1 MNSSYETMLFDWI
14 GKNLVIRTYLLTI
27 STDQAGTLR
36 NCHSLLEGYQM
47 RCRATRR
54 TSGPCCAFIARFF
67 DRDPARG
74 RRVAEKDALSH
85 ATLGM
90 EVDRLV
96 DSTDAGERRGG
107 WTVEPHWRAVKQ
119 DLAGGLRKNGGMVC
133 RWRRWLVH
141 EASGDPH
148 HHHTLQR
155 SATRHPRLHC
165 RCIDCRP
172 NANRSRCREAVRQ
185 PR

>member
-1 MNSSYETMLFDWI
+1 MLFDWI

-27 STDQAGTLR
+27 STGQAGTLR

-54 TSGPCCAFIARFF
+54 TFGPCCAFIARFF
-67 DRDPARG
+67 DRDPART

-85 ATLGM
+85 ATLGI
-90 EVDRLV
+90 EVDRLAG
-96 DSTDAGERRGG
+96 STNASKLRGG
-107 WTVEPHWRAVKQ
+107 RTVEPHLRAVKQ

-133 RWRRWLVH
+133 RWPRWLVH
-141 EASGDPH
+141 EVGGHPH
-148 HHHTLQR
+148 HHHPLQR
-155 SATRHPRLHC
+155 SAIRHPRLRC
-165 RCIDCRP
+165 RCIDCLP
-172 NANRSRCREAVRQ
+172 NANSSRCRKAVRQ